1 MADLPRKHSAGLIL
15 RFEPE
20 QLEMIDQAAENKG
33 LNRTS
38 WLRLTVL
45 REAKRELGV
54 VGRRKKG
61 EGR

>member
-1 MADLPRKHSAGLIL
+1 MADPPRKHSAALIL

-20 QLEMIDQAAENKG
+20 QLEMIDQVAEDAG

-38 WLRLTVL
+38 WLRLTAL

-54 VGRRKKG
+54 GKKKKG
-61 EGR
+61 ERG